1 MYQLQ
6 SSIYQADFKYTKD
19 IRLLKIIKNWL
30 NTRYLI
36 KKKQE
41 LEKIGQ

>member
-6 SSIYQADFKYTKD
+6 SFIYQADFKYAKD
-19 IRLLKIIKNWL
+19 IRLLKIIKNQL
-30 NTRYLI
+30 NARYLI